1 MGQKNSPNFTFPGNI
16 LYFSFFQFWLLLL
29 FSLYGFPNLP
39 VFFVM
44 DFGFCLFCLF
54 LYFFLFFCTSSTA
67 STDNLLTC
75 ICNLGKS
82 QSNYFRYVRLRENTD
97 CGLKKTDTDC
107 ILCSLCLF
115 LSPVYSVTLVP
126 TRCTACQSK
135 PHFISILVQFSV
147 YRSHHQDHRNQGNR
161 ICCRSRIQ
169 SPDQSKEFWENKNH
183 RNAQHKIS

>member
-67 STDNLLTC
+67 SMLNESVTKLLKQTC
-75 ICNLGKS
+75 LKKQAQTTFSAVYACFFHLYIFCNIGSDKMHCLSIETQLYINPGSVLYIPISSSGSPQSRKSHLLPERNTEPRSVQRILGK
-82 QSNYFRYVRLRENTD
+82 
-97 CGLKKTDTDC
+97 
-107 ILCSLCLF
+107 
-115 LSPVYSVTLVP
+115 
-126 TRCTACQSK
+126 
-135 PHFISILVQFSV
+135 
-147 YRSHHQDHRNQGNR
+147 
-161 ICCRSRIQ
+161 
-169 SPDQSKEFWENKNH
+169 
-183 RNAQHKIS
+183 

>member
-44 DFGFCLFCLF
+44 DFVSASFC
-54 LYFFLFFCTSSTA
+54 FFCASSTA

-97 CGLKKTDTDC
+97 CGLKKQTQTAFSAVYAC
-107 ILCSLCLF
+107 FFHLYIL
-115 LSPVYSVTLVP
+115 
-126 TRCTACQSK
+126 
-135 PHFISILVQFSV
+135 
-147 YRSHHQDHRNQGNR
+147 
-161 ICCRSRIQ
+161 
-169 SPDQSKEFWENKNH
+169 
-183 RNAQHKIS
+183 